1 MTKDRLLERLSRFT
15 DILEANTSFT
25 SAIAF
30 DEKIYM
36 SSCHVTQIFA
46 NEM

>member
-15 DILEANTSFT
+15 DILEATTSLT

-30 DEKIYM
+30 DGKIYM
-36 SSCHVTQIFA
+36 SSCHVTQIFGDQ
-46 NEM
+46 